1 MKINDIAIEKYLNNM
16 FDTIKFDAE
25 KDILMIGVDINAGK
39 DNDKMNDIKRLCDML
54 KDHEVEFIAYP
65 NNIIDNIDTISD
77 KNKQKYI
84 ELFENIIEKL
94 KS

>member
-16 FDTIKFDAE
+16 LDTIKFDAE

-39 DNDKMNDIKRLCDML
+39 DIDKMYDIRRICGML